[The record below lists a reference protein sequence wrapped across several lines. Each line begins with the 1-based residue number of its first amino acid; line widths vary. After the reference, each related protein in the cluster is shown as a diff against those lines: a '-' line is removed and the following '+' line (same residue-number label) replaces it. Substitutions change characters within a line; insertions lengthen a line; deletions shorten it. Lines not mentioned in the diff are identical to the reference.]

1 MAEVESARTKL
12 HELTAEQAVAALRAG
27 EVSPLEMVEAAARRM
42 EAVDPQLNA
51 LPTRCIDRAID
62 AARAFKRGGNV
73 PGETGWLAGLPIAIK
88 DLNPV
93 EGVRTTY
100 GSRVYADHIS
110 PRSDLL
116 VEQLEASGAI
126 VIAKS
131 NTPEFGAGA
140 STFNEVHGRTH
151 NPWNTAKSV
160 AGSSGGSAAALASGQ
175 VWLAHGSDLGGSLR
189 TPASFNGVVGLRPGP
204 GRVPRGLFRL
214 PYEAAPSDFLF
225 VEGPMARTARDV
237 ALMLDAMMGAHREDP
252 LSQPRPGTSVLASM
266 GLVDR
271 PRRIAFSPDLGIV
284 PVDPEVRR
292 ICEAAAHRFEEMG
305 VMVEEASPD
314 LSGAVESFQVLR
326 AALFATDHL
335 AHLRNHRDLL
345 KPDVVWN
352 IEKGLALTGE
362 EIADADA
369 ARLRIIGETVRFFER
384 YDLLLCP
391 AAIVPPFDVDVR
403 YVEEVAGHR
412 FDNYVH
418 WLAITFA
425 ISLTTCPAACAPAG
439 LSSGGLPIGLQIVG
453 PPRGEA
459 AVLAA
464 AHELDRL
471 TGFSA
476 RLPVTP
482 TPA

>member
-1 MAEVESARTKL
+1 MSGTRL
-12 HELTAEQAVAALRAG
+12 HELTAEQAVAALRTAQ
-27 EVSPLEMVEAAARRM
+27 VSPTEMVEAAARRM
-42 EAVDPQLNA
+42 EEVDGQLNA
-51 LPTRCIDRAID
+51 LPTRCIERAMDRA
-62 AARAFKRGGNV
+62 RAMESSASRGPV
-73 PGETGWLAGLPIAIK
+73 EPGKPGWLAGLPVAIK

-100 GSRVYADHIS
+100 GSRIYAEHIA
-110 PRSDLL
+110 PRSDVL
-116 VEQLEASGAI
+116 VDNLEASGAL
-126 VIAKS
+126 VVAKS

-140 STFNEVHGRTH
+140 STFNEVFGRTR
-151 NPWNTAKSV
+151 NPWNTTKSV

-204 GRVPRGLFRL
+204 GRVPRGLFRMPFDTAL
-214 PYEAAPSDFLF
+214 SDLLF
-225 VEGPMARTARDV
+225 VEGPLARTARDC
-237 ALMLDAMMGAHREDP
+237 ALMLDAMGGAHPEDP
-252 LSQPRPGTSVLASM
+252 LSQIRHGKGFLAA
-266 GLVDR
+266 LEAT
-271 PRRIAFSPDLGIV
+271 PCPKRIAFSADLGVV
-284 PVDPEVRR
+284 PVDPEVARL
-292 ICEAAAHRFEEMG
+292 CEQAAHRFEDLG
-305 VMVEEASPD
+305 AVVEEASPD
-314 LSGAVESFQVLR
+314 LGQAVESFQVLR
-326 AALFATDHL
+326 AALFAADHVQ
-335 AHLRNHRDLL
+335 HLREHRDLM

-362 EIADADA
+362 AIADADA
-369 ARLRIIGETVRFFER
+369 ARLAIVGEMIRFFQR

-425 ISLTTCPAACAPAG
+425 ISLSTCPAASAPAG
-439 LSSGGLPIGLQIVG
+439 LSAAGLPVGVQIVG

-464 AHELDRL
+464 AHRLDEMTEL
-471 TGFSA
+471 SA
-476 RLPVTP
+476 RVPRDP
-482 TPA
+482 HSPG